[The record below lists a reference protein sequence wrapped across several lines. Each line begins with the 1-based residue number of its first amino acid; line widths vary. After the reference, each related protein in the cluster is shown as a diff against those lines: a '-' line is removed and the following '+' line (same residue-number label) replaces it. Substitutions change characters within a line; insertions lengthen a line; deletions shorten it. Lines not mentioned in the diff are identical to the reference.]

1 MTIENLHGF
10 YSFFFF
16 FTFINMRNLGV
27 NSDATSLKFKGL
39 KCCNFAPQSLK
50 KAPETRGM

>member
-1 MTIENLHGF
+1 MAFIH
-10 YSFFFF
+10 FFFF